1 MSEHTRSAG
10 EGLERSCQ
18 ADAGWITSA
27 RSAAGVELF
36 RAWFAGAPYATHRHD
51 TYAVGLTDSGV
62 QVFDYRGARR
72 ASRPGQVVVLHPDEA
87 HDGRAG
93 TVEGFGYRIVYV
105 EPVVLGEALR
115 AVCGR
120 AHPLPFVREPVSR
133 NATLSGAVR
142 AAFQGPLDALAIDA
156 LVVALAEGL
165 IAGERGG
172 APPAVQRRVDA
183 RAVERARQFL
193 DAERT
198 RVVRSSELEA
208 LTGLTRHDLARQFRI
223 ALGTSPHRY
232 LLMRR
237 LDFARARMANKEGK
251 RGTLLGCPS
260 IKNAPSLTDVAA
272 ESGFADQAHFTR
284 AFRAAF
290 GMTPGR
296 YRALLRYTTSSVRE
310 VVSPKRPSA
319 NFGKPA

>member
-1 MSEHTRSAG
+1 MTEQTRSAG
-10 EGLERSCQ
+10 AGLERSCR
-18 ADAGWITSA
+18 ADAGWIASA
-27 RSAAGVELF
+27 RSTDGVELF

-51 TYAVGLTDSGV
+51 TYAIGLTDSGV
-62 QVFDYRGARR
+62 QVFDYRGRQR

-93 TVEGFGYRIVYV
+93 TAEGFGYRIVYV
-105 EPVVLGEALR
+105 EPALLGEALR
-115 AVCGR
+115 TLRGR

-133 NATLSGAVR
+133 HPVLARAVR
-142 AAFQGPLDALAIDA
+142 EAFNGPLDALAIDA
-156 LVVALAEGL
+156 LVADLAEGL
-165 IAGERGG
+165 LAGERENTT
-172 APPAVQRRVDA
+172 PQISRRVDI

-208 LTGLTRHDLARQFRI
+208 ITGLTRYELARQFRI

-237 LDFARARMANKEGK
+237 LDVARARLREG
-251 RGTLLGCPS
+251 CAS
-260 IKNAPSLTDVAA
+260 ISNVAA
-272 ESGFADQAHFTR
+272 ETGFADQAHFTR
-284 AFRAAF
+284 AFRAAL
-290 GMTPGR
+290 GLTPGR
-296 YRALLRYTTSSVRE
+296 YRALLRYTTSSVRA

-319 NFGKPA
+319 NFGRPA

>member
-1 MSEHTRSAG
+1 MAEHTRSAG

-18 ADAGWITSA
+18 ADADWIASA
-27 RSAAGVELF
+27 RSADGVELF

-51 TYAVGLTDSGV
+51 TYAIGLTDSGV
-62 QVFDYRGARR
+62 QVFDYRGAQR

-93 TVEGFGYRIVYV
+93 TREGFGYRIVYV

-115 AVCGR
+115 ALRGR
-120 AHPLPFVREPVSR
+120 AHPLPFVREPVAR
-133 NATLSGAVR
+133 HPALARAVR
-142 AAFQGPLDALAIDA
+142 GAFGGPLDALAVDA
-156 LVVALAEGL
+156 LVADLAEGL
-165 IAGERGG
+165 LAGEHGG
-172 APPAVQRRVDA
+172 TTPEVRRRVDI
-183 RAVERARQFL
+183 RAVERARQVL
-193 DAERT
+193 DAECT

-208 LTGLTRHDLARQFRI
+208 ITGLGRHDLARQFRI

-237 LDFARARMANKEGK
+237 LDFARAR
-251 RGTLLGCPS
+251 LGDPS
-260 IKNAPSLTDVAA
+260 IANVAA
-272 ESGFADQAHFTR
+272 EAGFADQAHFTR

-296 YRALLRYTTSSVRE
+296 YRALLRYTTSSVRA

>member
-1 MSEHTRSAG
+1 MPQHTRSAG

-18 ADAGWITSA
+18 PDAGWITSA
-27 RSAAGVELF
+27 RSAEGVEIF

-72 ASRPGQVVVLHPDEA
+72 TSRAGQVVVLHPDEA

-93 TVEGFGYRIVYV
+93 TADGSAIVSSTSSRPCSARAYA
-105 EPVVLGEALR
+105 PVR
-115 AVCGR
+115 GR
-120 AHPLPFVREPVSR
+120 AHPLPFVREPVSN
-133 NATLSGAVR
+133 NAMLSRAVCE
-142 AAFQGPLDALAIDA
+142 AFAGGLDPLAVDA
-156 LVVALAEGL
+156 LVVRLAEGL

-172 APPAVQRRVDA
+172 APREVTRRVDA
-183 RAVERARQFL
+183 RAVERARQL
-193 DAERT
+193 LEAECT

-208 LTGLTRHDLARQFRI
+208 ITGLTRHDLARQFRI

-237 LDFARARMANKEGK
+237 LDFARARLA
-251 RGTLLGCPS
+251 
-260 IKNAPSLTDVAA
+260 IDASLTGIAA
-272 ESGFADQAHFTR
+272 EAGFADQAHFTR

-296 YRALLRYTTSSVRE
+296 YRALLRYTTSSVRA
-310 VVSPKRPSA
+310 VVSPKRPRA